1 MFVVTVAKYHH
12 SVIERAISPMSV
24 FGWQWAN
31 FACSNDAQATINV
44 LPVDV
49 IVLESTFCGEHFIR
63 SIRQTHP
70 TIPVISVVDDPFMET
85 FYQLRAFERHTTLS
99 LSEVEARLPEV
110 IQQAADSNL
119 SGETFMTCPA
129 PHRRFSF
136 ELDNDKSKISK
147 IVELLLD
154 ACESQEIC
162 NAASRF
168 RLAVAL
174 EEALVNAIVHGNL
187 EVSSKLREL
196 GDDSYEKL
204 IAQRQQDPE
213 FSRRRV
219 HLSCNMA
226 EGEVTF
232 TIRDQGKGFDVSSL
246 PDPTDPE
253 SLERPC
259 GRGLLL
265 MRSFMNEVTYNDVGN
280 EVCMVYRVEPE
291 EPKVEKARNGNSKAT
306 VSS

>member
-1 MFVVTVAKYHH
+1 
-12 SVIERAISPMSV
+12 
-24 FGWQWAN
+24 G
-31 FACSNDAQATINV
+31 
-44 LPVDV
+44 
-49 IVLESTFCGEHFIR
+49 
-63 SIRQTHP
+63 
-70 TIPVISVVDDPFMET
+70 
-85 FYQLRAFERHTTLS
+85 
-99 LSEVEARLPEV
+99 
-110 IQQAADSNL
+110 L
-119 SGETFMTCPA
+119 SGETFMMCSA
-129 PHRRFSF
+129 SNRRFSF

-204 IAQRQQDPE
+204 IAERQAQPE
-213 FSRRRV
+213 YSRRRV
-219 HLSCNMA
+219 HLCCQLA
-226 EGEVTF
+226 AGEVTF

-253 SLERPC
+253 ALERPC

-265 MRSFMNEVTYNDVGN
+265 MRSFMNEVSYNDVGN
-280 EVCMVYRVEPE
+280 EVCMVYRVEPA
-291 EPKVEKARNGNSKAT
+291 EPKVETARNGNSKAT